1 MIGTIQENLKM
12 DKAQEIEMT
21 RAQREYRNYANGL
34 YSLKENKSK
43 IRYLEKNLNQN
54 QKEKI
59 SINTQLYVA
68 FGSTHVKLYEEN
80 MHDVEMHVDCQEKT
94 QNIINVTK
102 TQINHLNMQIKRTER
117 GIHDLKMNCTSD
129 LQHNE
134 KLQNATKILNM
145 LENRVNVAK
154 NRECMIISENNNL
167 RNIINNMLFD
177 RALFNKLWQ
186 RMVERLAYDKKFFI
200 DMVERAILAFNQG
213 TDLCNKLDAI
223 REKGDRDKNLH
234 IREILDLLRKL
245 DADHKTQVF
254 LSVKGANRK
263 LSDLENREYK
273 RREEFRDYHI
283 KTTDLYNK
291 IISKIIKFSNSGN
304 IETALD
310 QFNKREDAFFAHFN
324 YMNELMYQ
332 IELLNE
338 STKQIYGEINI
349 VRNQNQRQEMNQFNE
364 LESLKLK
371 LFEEKE
377 LTLNELTAQDNYD
390 KNVHQLLT
398 KFHEIFKILKCDDQ
412 NLFSLLGDHSN
423 ITIFNVKKFLTIL
436 EERLNLILS
445 YVYHIERSDPST
457 EDAAG
462 GFIVRDVDR
471 IKDDQIRIEDI
482 VVVQQCAECA
492 EGVEV
497 NRYDEEIVWPL
508 DVSEI
513 KDKVRD
519 KVRAPEIQYRLHNI
533 SKCRLPR
540 SRMIVNKRYQ

>member
-1 MIGTIQENLKM
+1 MIRNIQENLKM
-12 DKAQEIEMT
+12 DKSQEIEMT

-34 YSLKENKSK
+34 YSLNENKSK
-43 IRYLEKNLNQN
+43 IRYLKKNLKQN

-80 MHDVEMHVDCQEKT
+80 MRDVEKHVDCQEKM
-94 QNIINVTK
+94 QDIIDVTK

-117 GIHDLKMNCTSD
+117 GIHDLKMNSTSD
-129 LQHNE
+129 HQHYG
-134 KLQNATKILNM
+134 KLQNATKTLNM
-145 LENRVNVAK
+145 LENRVNVSK
-154 NRECMIISENNNL
+154 NRESMIISDNNNL

-186 RMVERLAYDKKFFI
+186 RMIERLAYDKKFFI

-223 REKGDRDKNLH
+223 RDKGMRDKNHH

-245 DADHKTQVF
+245 DSDHKAQVF
-254 LSVKGANRK
+254 LSVKGAYRQ

-273 RREEFRDYHI
+273 RRQEFRDYHI
-283 KTTDLYNK
+283 ETTDLYNG
-291 IISKIIKFSNSGN
+291 IIEKIIKFSNAGN
-304 IETALD
+304 ITNALD

-324 YMNELMYQ
+324 YMNELNYQ
-332 IELLNE
+332 IKLLNE
-338 STKQIYGEINI
+338 STKHIYGVTDSI
-349 VRNQNQRQEMNQFNE
+349 RNSNQRNEMNQINE
-364 LESLKLK
+364 LDSLKSK
-371 LFEEKE
+371 LIEEKE
-377 LTLNELTAQDNYD
+377 TTLNELTKQTDCD

-398 KFHEIFKILKCDDQ
+398 KFHEIFKILKCDDKQ
-412 NLFSLLGDHSN
+412 LFSLLGDHNN

-445 YVYHIERSDPST
+445 YVYHIERSDST
-457 EDAAG
+457 EDDA
-462 GFIVRDVDR
+462 GFIVRNVDR
-471 IKDDQIRIEDI
+471 NIDDPIPIEDI

-508 DVSEI
+508 NVADI
-513 KDKVRD
+513 KDRVRD

>member
-1 MIGTIQENLKM
+1 MIQENLKM
-12 DKAQEIEMT
+12 DKYQEIEMT

-129 LQHNE
+129 HQHNE

-200 DMVERAILAFNQG
+200 DMVDRAILAFNQG

-223 REKGDRDKNLH
+223 REKGDRDKNHH

-291 IISKIIKFSNSGN
+291 IIGKIVKFSNAGN
-304 IETALD
+304 IATALD

-338 STKQIYGEINI
+338 STKQIYGEINQI
-349 VRNQNQRQEMNQFNE
+349 RSSNQKQEMNQFNE

-377 LTLNELTAQDNYD
+377 ITLNDLTAQDNYD

-398 KFHEIFKILKCDDQ
+398 RFHEIFKILKCDDQ

-445 YVYHIERSDPST
+445 YVYHIERSDPSA
-457 EDAAG
+457 EDATG
-462 GFIVRDVDR
+462 GFVVRDVDR
-471 IKDDQIRIEDI
+471 ITDDQIRIEDI

-508 DVSEI
+508 NVSDI

-519 KVRAPEIQYRLHNI
+519 KVKAPEIQYRLHNI